1 MCGFKE
7 YANRAYPRRDAGK
20 FGKEKGEWKFS
31 VLIYYTDIYL
41 FIYLLLLNKWFDN
54 KLMLEKTNFN

>member
-7 YANRAYPRRDAGK
+7 YANRAYQRRDAGK
-20 FGKEKGEWKFS
+20 FGEEKGEWKFS

-41 FIYLLLLNKWFDN
+41 PVFIII
-54 KLMLEKTNFN
+54 E